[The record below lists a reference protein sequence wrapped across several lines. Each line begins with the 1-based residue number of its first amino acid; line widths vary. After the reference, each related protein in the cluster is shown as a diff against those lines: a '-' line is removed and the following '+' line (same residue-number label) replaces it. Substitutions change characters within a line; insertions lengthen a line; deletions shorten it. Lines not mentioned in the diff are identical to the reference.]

1 MTGEPIVGCD
11 PEGLLCCPNRGSFRS
26 PLGLSVCSLAVT
38 SSSRLG
44 CWPTWAPQDP
54 KVLASPSPLPPTS
67 HPPLHFSALSGVNAG
82 PSPPSTTASDK
93 NKKSSGGIA
102 SALGLKKFFSTL
114 SQGTRP
120 RMGKSRSYSVE
131 QLQPPAPGP
140 ASHTGTPKVKRAP
153 SLQSLHLVRVPRA
166 QPRGV

>member
-1 MTGEPIVGCD
+1 MGPLPSQV
-11 PEGLLCCPNRGSFRS
+11 LC
-26 PLGLSVCSLAVT
+26 
-38 SSSRLG
+38 
-44 CWPTWAPQDP
+44 
-54 KVLASPSPLPPTS
+54 SPSPLLPTS
-67 HPPLHFSALSGVNAG
+67 HPPLHFSALSGVNVG
-82 PSPPSTTASDK
+82 PSLPSAAASDK

-102 SALGLKKFFSTL
+102 SALGLKKFFSAL

-120 RMGKSRSYSVE
+120 KMGKSRSYSMD

-153 SLQSLHLVRVPRA
+153 SLQSLHLVRFPRA

>member
-1 MTGEPIVGCD
+1 M
-11 PEGLLCCPNRGSFRS
+11 
-26 PLGLSVCSLAVT
+26 AVT
-38 SSSRLG
+38 LRVFSAAQAE
-44 CWPTWAPQDP
+44 APSEVHSAFLSAAWLSP
-54 KVLASPSPLPPTS
+54 PPRGWGAGPPGPHRTLRFLPPPSPLPPTS